1 MHTESF
7 FQARKKVC
15 ERERE
20 RERDLSDDAL
30 PNLFGSRIVP
40 CMSDR
45 KALSGRMYVI
55 SEKLRNER
63 NAVLS
68 MFLLG
73 GGLFGGGALPLL
85 LLLSQ
90 GVGSKSGLLLL
101 LAKVEL
107 LVGVRRRL
115 ESGSEGGG
123 LGRVGISRRLLDLCR
138 GLVHALQLWL
148 HEFACSLVDG
158 ESELVHVEVL
168 LHETVLHAQ
177 ALFFG
182 LHDPGVQSLAL
193 LNQILFFVALD
204 VERRDNFSDGLE
216 LGGIFLGLLTRQILL
231 SLLQDED
238 LEHTLLLFGKLE
250 FSHRCWSRIAR
261 PKKN

>member
-45 KALSGRMYVI
+45 EALSGRMYVI

-63 NAVLS
+63 NVVLS

-73 GGLFGGGALPLL
+73 GGLFGGGGLAGGLGGGGALSLL

-123 LGRVGISRRLLDLCR
+123 LGS
-138 GLVHALQLWL
+138 
-148 HEFACSLVDG
+148 
-158 ESELVHVEVL
+158 
-168 LHETVLHAQ
+168 
-177 ALFFG
+177 
-182 LHDPGVQSLAL
+182 
-193 LNQILFFVALD
+193 
-204 VERRDNFSDGLE
+204 
-216 LGGIFLGLLTRQILL
+216 
-231 SLLQDED
+231 
-238 LEHTLLLFGKLE
+238 
-250 FSHRCWSRIAR
+250 
-261 PKKN
+261 